1 MFGQLE
7 QIAIRETVRDFQLL
21 KAEFEALKAKV
32 AKLEKNSKPTKGE
45 IKPNE

>member
-21 KAEFEALKAKV
+21 KAEFEALKVKV
-32 AKLEKNSKPTKGE
+32 AKLEKTSKPTKGE
-45 IKPNE
+45 TKSDE